1 VARKATIASGLL
13 RLLADKICENNRR
26 RRARARALQGAE
38 GLFKSVFVERSG
50 SILQQQASRVAFVN
64 FFELFLGL
72 FQCITK
78 NPHSFH
84 PFEGGLLPI
93 KSMQHRGTFGAASTV
108 GWGVVRGL

>member
-26 RRARARALQGAE
+26 RRARARALQGAK

-50 SILQQQASRVAFVN
+50 SILQQQASRVAFVI

-72 FQCITK
+72 FQCITIHK
-78 NPHSFH
+78 EHNQF
-84 PFEGGLLPI
+84 
-93 KSMQHRGTFGAASTV
+93 MTTATASTLLLLLLLV
-108 GWGVVRGL
+108 LIQVAVQLSLTVL